1 MIWFFENH
9 SDWGS
14 YISEELQVPHFIY
27 CQYSYVSYFS
37 PSNRLLRKSSS
48 SGFDSSCPKILLNP
62 TSVKGLMY
70 FAISHYFGHKN
81 KYFFLKQRFY

>member
-9 SDWGS
+9 RDWCS

-70 FAISHYFGHKN
+70 FAMSHYFGHKN